1 MLKRDN
7 KPGYQRYMPRVWE
20 LLHQDIAHPA
30 MVVVKQWFDQHLPPA
45 ERRPVI
51 DLK

>member
-1 MLKRDN
+1 LKRDN

-30 MVVVKQWFDQHLPPA
+30 MAAVKQWFDQHLPPA